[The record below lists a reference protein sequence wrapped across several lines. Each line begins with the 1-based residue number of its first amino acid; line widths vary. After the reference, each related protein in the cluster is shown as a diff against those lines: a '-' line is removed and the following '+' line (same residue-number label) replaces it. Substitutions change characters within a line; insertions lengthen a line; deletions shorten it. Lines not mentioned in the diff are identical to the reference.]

1 MNLNDKSGSRDIAQH
16 VRSMEG
22 QGSWLHPPRPARKP
36 RPFPVL
42 PLALVGFAIAGLVA
56 GYAFGEVPP
65 DYEPPRGYEA
75 CTGLC

>member
-1 MNLNDKSGSRDIAQH
+1 MSGDPYFLHRYRRA
-16 VRSMEG
+16 EG
-22 QGSWLHPPRPARKP
+22 SGPWLHPPRPARKP

-65 DYEPPRGYEA
+65 YYEPPRGYEA